1 MSLCVVITASRFPLI
16 MNIKGFQMSI
26 VLQARY
32 QSFLSEIAVF
42 KATAEYEKEVRNRD
56 PL

>member
-42 KATAEYEKEVRNRD
+42 KATAEYEK
-56 PL
+56 